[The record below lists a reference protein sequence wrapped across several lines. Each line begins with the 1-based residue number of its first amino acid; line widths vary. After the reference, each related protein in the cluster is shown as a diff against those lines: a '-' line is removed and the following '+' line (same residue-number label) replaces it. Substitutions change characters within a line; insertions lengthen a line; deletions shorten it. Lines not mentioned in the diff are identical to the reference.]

1 MEENVTLTIKNGIAR
16 IVIDRAEKNN
26 SLTFPMIEK
35 IVKMCDAL
43 QWENEKDVR
52 FCVIEGKCDFFCS
65 GLDIDQ
71 FSGKRD
77 FSKEDFFENAMK
89 QAKLLRQIASLPFPV
104 ISKIK
109 GGALGLGL
117 GLVAV
122 SDCAIA
128 EENSIFGTPE
138 VKIGIPPAMTSLYV
152 LRKTTL
158 SNLSLL
164 SLSGEIIGAQEALS
178 SGLVNRLFAME
189 SFDEESDKVEGD
201 LLEAGPS
208 ALRKMKN
215 IILKNSPVPTSEME
229 EFAATQIAEA
239 MESEEFKEG
248 ISSLM
253 EKKTPN
259 WVIRKDK

>member
-1 MEENVTLTIKNGIAR
+1 
-16 IVIDRAEKNN
+16 
-26 SLTFPMIEK
+26 
-35 IVKMCDAL
+35 
-43 QWENEKDVR
+43 
-52 FCVIEGKCDFFCS
+52 
-65 GLDIDQ
+65 
-71 FSGKRD
+71 
-77 FSKEDFFENAMK
+77 
-89 QAKLLRQIASLPFPV
+89 
-104 ISKIK
+104 
-109 GGALGLGL
+109 
-117 GLVAV
+117 
-122 SDCAIA
+122 
-128 EENSIFGTPE
+128 
-138 VKIGIPPAMTSLYV
+138 IPPAMTSLYV

-164 SLSGEIIGAQEALS
+164 SLSGEIMGAQEALS

-189 SFDEESDKVEGD
+189 SFDEESNKVEGD